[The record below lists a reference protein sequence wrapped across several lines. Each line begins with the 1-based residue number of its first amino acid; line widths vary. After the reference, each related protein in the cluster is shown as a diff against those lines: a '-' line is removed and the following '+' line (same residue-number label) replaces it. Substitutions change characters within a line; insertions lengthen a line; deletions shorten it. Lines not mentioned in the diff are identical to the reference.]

1 MSNTP
6 TRMPLTGI
14 KVLDLSRILAGPLA
28 GQALADLG
36 AEVIK
41 VERPGNGDE
50 ARRWGPPF
58 LKDQDGNDTRESPMY
73 LSANR
78 NKQSITIDIASA
90 QGKELVRRLAARS
103 DVVLENFK
111 VGDLARYGLDHVSLR
126 ELNPSLIYCSITG
139 FGQTGPK
146 AHLPGY
152 DTVFQAMSGMMSVTG
167 LPDGVPGGGPMK
179 TGPSLADFIA
189 GQYAASG
196 VLAALYE
203 RDGRGGT
210 GIGKH
215 IDIALLDCTIA
226 AQTHSV
232 MTYLAAGVIPPRRGT
247 EGNGG
252 LPSQAFE
259 CADGG
264 VIVICGSELQYRA
277 FCEVLRQPQLADDPR
292 FVTNSHRLAHRRE
305 LAEVFNALTRQW
317 PARELLAAL
326 EAAGIPSGPINRYPE
341 VFADPQVVHR
351 GVAQRVPHP
360 TAGEVTLCANP
371 IRFTGTEPPPA
382 TAPPTIGQHTDGI
395 LRDVLSLD
403 ETQIA
408 SLREQ
413 RVI

>member
-1 MSNTP
+1 MNNAT

-28 GQALADLG
+28 TQALADLG
-36 AEVIK
+36 ADVIK

-58 LKDQDGNDTRESPMY
+58 LKDQGGNDTRESPMY

-78 NKQSITIDIASA
+78 NKRSITIDIASA
-90 QGKELVRRLAARS
+90 EGQDLVRRLAARS

-111 VGDLARYGLDHVSLR
+111 VGDLARYRLDHMSLR
-126 ELNPSLIYCSITG
+126 ELNPRLIYCSVTG

-203 RDGRGGT
+203 RDGLNGT
-210 GIGKH
+210 GVGKH

-277 FCEVLRQPQLADDPR
+277 FCEVLRQPQLADDAR
-292 FVTNSHRLAHRRE
+292 FVTNSQRLAHRRE

-317 PARELLAAL
+317 PAGELLAAL

-371 IRFTGTEPPPA
+371 IRFTGTEPPPP
-382 TAPPTIGQHTDGI
+382 TAPPTIGQHTDDI
-395 LRDVLSLD
+395 LRDVLALD
-403 ETQIA
+403 AAAIA
-408 SLREQ
+408 SLRER
-413 RVI
+413 RVV

>member
-1 MSNTP
+1 MSKAS
-6 TRMPLTGI
+6 TRMPLTGV

-28 GQALADLG
+28 AQALADLG

-58 LKDQDGNDTRESPMY
+58 LKDRDGNDTRESPMY

-78 NKQSITIDIASA
+78 SKRSIAIDIASA
-90 QGKELVRRLAARS
+90 EGQDLVRRLAARA
-103 DVVLENFK
+103 DVLLENFK
-111 VGDLARYGLDHVSLR
+111 VGDLARYRLDHASLR
-126 ELNPSLIYCSITG
+126 ELNPRLIYCSVTG

-146 AHLPGY
+146 SHLPGY

-203 RDGRGGT
+203 RDGPHGT
-210 GIGKH
+210 GQGRH

-232 MTYLAAGVIPPRRGT
+232 MTYLAAGVVPPRRGT

-277 FCEVLRQPQLADDPR
+277 FCDVLRQPQLADDPR
-292 FVTNSHRLAHRRE
+292 FVTNSQRLAHRRE

-317 PARELLAAL
+317 AARELLAAL

-351 GVAQRVPHP
+351 GIAQRVAHP
-360 TAGEVTLCANP
+360 VAGEVTLCASP
-371 IRFTGTEPPPA
+371 IRFTGTEAPPP
-382 TAPPTIGQHTDGI
+382 TAPPTLGQHTDEI
-395 LRDVLSLD
+395 LRDVLDLD
-403 ETQIA
+403 AAAIA
-408 SLREQ
+408 SLHER
-413 RVI
+413 RVV